1 MDYKYIRITACVCVS
16 SILRHNHHMLKV
28 DAVLKMDFLGNEEGP
43 GCKYL
48 SKETVEVDVL

>member
-16 SILRHNHHMLKV
+16 SILRHNHHMLKF
-28 DAVLKMDFLGNEEGP
+28 DAALKMDFLGNEEGP